1 MSLTAQPSLQ
11 SAFRFF
17 APPVRPRGFR
27 VWSALVAS
35 VVVWRAR
42 RRTRQ
47 HFATLDD
54 HALADVGL
62 TRTQQRS
69 ECAKSFWES

>member
-1 MSLTAQPSLQ
+1 
-11 SAFRFF
+11 
-17 APPVRPRGFR
+17 
-27 VWSALVAS
+27 VWSALLAS

-47 HFATLDD
+47 HFATLVD

-69 ECAKSFWES
+69 ECTKSFWES